1 MLLENRIPPTTA
13 EKVKIGGIA
22 KTLAMTK
29 VRNFA
34 EIAPNIGFT
43 EFDFY
48 DLYRSTFEK
57 SELGRMKKL
66 LPLREMAESFGLVSR
81 SMRPK
86 LGRRPYFTP
95 EGKVAL
101 MFLKM
106 YTSLSCPKLMEQ
118 LNGNIHHQMFC
129 DVIID
134 PNRPLTNYKLLDDI
148 MLELAGKLKI
158 QQLQDMLAEKW
169 KPYMENLDTMYTD
182 ATCYE
187 SEMRYPT
194 DAKLLWEGIEKSYET
209 MCGLSRRLGIR
220 RPRTKFTDVQKANLA
235 YRKQRRHSK
244 GQTRKMTRRLLEL
257 LGKILKE
264 IRKMGRT
271 HEQADSLLT
280 TREKGDLEIITRM
293 YRQQKNHFRSK
304 DGRESIPDRIVS
316 ISKPYV
322 RPIVRGKEAK
332 SVEFGAKVNNI
343 LVDGISFIEKLSFNA
358 FNEGTR
364 LTHCLKMHKRLF
376 GVDAKK
382 VGGDAGYAG
391 TANRDYCKENGIQT
405 SFVKRGRPSGEGK
418 KGKDLVRQELAR
430 VRATR
435 MEGSFGTQKEHYD
448 LKRVKARTKLTE
460 ILYIFFGIHTANVV
474 QLADR
479 MEQRAR
485 PAAA

>member
-1 MLLENRIPPTTA
+1 MS
-13 EKVKIGGIA
+13 
-22 KTLAMTK
+22 K

-34 EIAPNIGFT
+34 EIAPNIGFS

-66 LPLREMAESFGLVSR
+66 LPLHAMAENFGLVSK

-86 LGRRPYFTP
+86 LGRRSYFTP

-106 YTSLSCPKLMEQ
+106 YT
-118 LNGNIHHQMFC
+118 
-129 DVIID
+129 
-134 PNRPLTNYKLLDDI
+134 
-148 MLELAGKLKI
+148 
-158 QQLQDMLAEKW
+158 
-169 KPYMENLDTMYTD
+169 D

-194 DAKLLWEGIEKSYET
+194 DPKLLWEGIEKSYFI
-209 MCGLSRRLGIR
+209 MCEFSSRLKLH
-220 RPRTKFTDVQKANLA
+220 RPRTKYLDVQKANLA
-235 YRKQRRHSK
+235 YRKQRRRTKSH
-244 GQTRKMTRRLLEL
+244 TRKMTRRLLDL

-264 IRKMGRT
+264 IRRMERENEG
-271 HEQADSLLT
+271 ADKLLT
-280 TREKGDLEIITRM
+280 DREKGDLDIITKM
-293 YRQQKNHFRSK
+293 YRQQKNHFQSK
-304 DGRESIPDRIVS
+304 DCRESIKDRIVS

-322 RPIVRGKEAK
+322 RPIVRGKEVK

-343 LVDGISFIEKLSFNA
+343 QVDGISFIEKLSFNA

-364 LTHCLKMHKRLF
+364 LVHCLKMHKRLF

-382 VGGDAGYAG
+382 VGGDTGYAG
-391 TANRDYCKENGIQT
+391 NENRDYCKENGIQT
-405 SFVKRGRPSGEGK
+405 SFVKRGRPFSEEK
-418 KGKDLVRQELAR
+418 KEKDLVRQELAR
-430 VRATR
+430 VRATA

-448 LKRVKARTKLTE
+448 LKRVKARTKQTE

-474 QLADR
+474 QLEKR
-479 MEQRAR
+479 IEQRALLE
-485 PAAA
+485 AA